1 MLSGLTDGKWAM
13 PASKA
18 LSTFFSTPLK
28 LIVGRKNLAVPAAAR
43 AAVAPLCSP

>member
-1 MLSGLTDGKWAM
+1 M